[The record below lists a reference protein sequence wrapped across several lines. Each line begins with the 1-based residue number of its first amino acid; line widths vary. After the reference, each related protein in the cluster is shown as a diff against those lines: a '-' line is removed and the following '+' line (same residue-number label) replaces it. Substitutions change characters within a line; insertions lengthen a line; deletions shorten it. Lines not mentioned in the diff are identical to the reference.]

1 MRILRYALKNI
12 VRNTF
17 LSFSTVITLG
27 LIAFFIFVLFLV
39 QYGADRLI
47 DSINGRITIS
57 VNLRDGYD
65 NSNSDVIALMA
76 AIRDVPGAEI
86 EYVSKEQAFNILSEL
101 YPDLASVVESKDD
114 NPLPSSII
122 VKNISLDR
130 YDALDAAVS
139 KYRGIVM
146 YDSEANRE
154 SLVDYRSQYK
164 KIREFITL
172 IATVKYGIY
181 AVIACFLF
189 GIFVIIY
196 TIIGNFVFFYRE
208 EIQITRLV
216 GGDAYFLYGPFVV
229 QGAIYTLLASVASL
243 GAFLVLIQFVRF
255 SFFMNSVQFAGQFLS
270 AYALYLL
277 GVTLMIVLVGGLS
290 GYVSARRFVRETS
303 SGAAV

>member
-1 MRILRYALKNI
+1 MIPVSRPLMRILRYALKNI
-12 VRNTF
+12 IRNTF

-47 DSINGRITIS
+47 DSVNDRITIS
-57 VNLRDGYD
+57 VNLREGYD
-65 NSNSDVIALMA
+65 SANSDVIALMA
-76 AIRDVPGAEI
+76 AIRAVPGAEI
-86 EYVSKEQAFNILSEL
+86 EYVSKEEAFDILSER
-101 YPDLASVVESKDD
+101 YPDLASVVESEDD

-130 YDALDAAVS
+130 YDALDSAVS

-146 YDSEANRE
+146 YDSDASRE

-172 IATVKYGIY
+172 ISTVKYGIY
-181 AVIACFLF
+181 AVIVCFLF

-216 GGDAYFLYGPFVV
+216 GGDAYFLYGPFVA
-229 QGAIYTLLASVASL
+229 QGAIYSLLSAIASA
-243 GAFLVLIQFVRF
+243 GIFLILLQFVRF

-270 AYALYLL
+270 AYAWYLIA
-277 GVTLMIVLVGGLS
+277 VIIMIV
-290 GYVSARRFVRETS
+290 
-303 SGAAV
+303 AV

>member
-12 VRNTF
+12 IRNTF
-17 LSFSTVITLG
+17 LSFSTVLTLG

-47 DSINGRITIS
+47 DSVNDRITIS

-65 NSNSDVIALMA
+65 NANSDVIALMA
-76 AIRDVPGAEI
+76 AIRTVPGAEI
-86 EYVSKEQAFNILSEL
+86 EYVSKEDAFGILSER
-101 YPDLASVVESKDD
+101 YPDLASVVEGDD

-122 VKNISLDR
+122 VKNISLER

-146 YDSEANRE
+146 YDSDEKRE
-154 SLVDYRSQYK
+154 SLVDYRSQYQ
-164 KIREFITL
+164 KIREFVTL

-181 AVIACFLF
+181 AVIGCFLF

-216 GGDAYFLYGPFVV
+216 GGDSYFLYGPFVA
-229 QGAIYTLLASVASL
+229 QGAIYTMLASVASL
-243 GAFLVLIQFVRF
+243 VIFLVLLQFVRL
-255 SFFMNSVQFAGQFLS
+255 SFFADSGALASDFLG
-270 AYALYLL
+270 AYAGYLL
-277 GVTLMIVLVGGLS
+277 AIVAFIVLVGGLS
-290 GYVSARRFVRETS
+290 GYVSARRFVRETAP
-303 SGAAV
+303 GA